1 MKRLL
6 LLVPTT
12 SYRTAD
18 FLAAARRLEVNVVV
32 GSNRRSVL
40 ERHAKGRTLALNFR
54 NLERGCRQIVRYA
67 GLRPL
72 DAIVAIDDA
81 PAMLAASASE
91 ALGLPHNE
99 IDAVV
104 ATRDKHLFRTRLAD
118 AGLPSPPFR
127 LASVDEDPMRANGN
141 VGYPCVVK
149 PLALSGSRGVIRAD
163 DGAAF
168 AAAFRRVTSLLARP
182 GIAGMG
188 ETARHILVEGYIPGV
203 EVALEGL
210 LAGGKLHMLALF
222 DKPDPLEGPFFE
234 ETIYVTPSRLK
245 AAAQAAIV
253 AATER
258 ALVAI
263 GLKSGPVHAEL
274 RLNQAG
280 PWVIEIAARS
290 IGGLC
295 SRVLRFGAGIRLEE
309 LILRHA
315 LGQPIDTLER
325 ERRPAGVMMI
335 PIPRAG
341 TLRSVGGIEAARAI
355 PGIEDVTI
363 TIPRGQTLV
372 PLPEGDRYLGF
383 LFARHESP
391 AAVEAALRRAHAE
404 LRFDVAGP
412 DDLSSP

>member
-18 FLAAARRLEVNVVV
+18 FLAAARRVGVDVVI

-40 ERHAKGRTLALNFR
+40 ESHAKGRTLALNFR
-54 NLERGCRQIVRYA
+54 NLDLGCRQIARHA
-67 GLRPL
+67 KEWPL
-72 DAIVAIDDA
+72 DAIVAVEDA
-81 PAMLAASASE
+81 PALLAAAAAE
-91 ALGLPHNE
+91 VLGLPHNA
-99 IDAVV
+99 IDAV
-104 ATRDKHLFRTRLAD
+104 AACRDKHAFRTRLAN

-127 LASVDEDPMRANGN
+127 LASVDDDPMQANGN

-163 DGAAF
+163 DPAAF
-168 AAAFRRVTSLLARP
+168 AVAFRRVADLLARP
-182 GIAGMG
+182 GIARMG
-188 ETARHILVEGYIPGV
+188 EQSRHILIEGYIPGV

-210 LAGGKLHMLALF
+210 LCDGKLHLLALF

-234 ETIYVTPSRLK
+234 ETIYVTPSRLA
-245 AAAQAAIV
+245 AAAQAAV
-253 AATER
+253 LTATER
-258 ALVAI
+258 ALDAI
-263 GLKSGPVHAEL
+263 GLKNGPVHAEL
-274 RLNQAG
+274 RLNEAG

-295 SRVLRFGAGIRLEE
+295 SRVLRFGIGIRLEE

-315 LGQPIDTLER
+315 LGQPLETLER

-335 PIPRAG
+335 PIPRSG
-341 TLRSVGGIEAARAI
+341 TLRAIEGLEAARAV
-355 PGIEDVTI
+355 PGIEDVVI

-383 LFARHESP
+383 LFARHDSP
-391 AAVEAALRRAHAE
+391 AGVETTLREAHAR
-404 LRFDVAGP
+404 LRFEI
-412 DDLSSP
+412 ST